1 MPNQDKL
8 DRTYMSMAN
17 QLAQLSHATRAKV
30 GCLVVKDTHII
41 AEGYNGMPSGFDNE
55 CEITTPDDLT
65 ITNPEVLHAES
76 NAIAKLA
83 KSSNSSLGATLY
95 VTLSPC
101 LECAKLI
108 LQAGITRVVYKKAYT
123 DTQPLEFLKQG
134 GIEVDQL

>member
-1 MPNQDKL
+1 MG
-8 DRTYMSMAN
+8 MAN
-17 QLAQLSHATRAKV
+17 QLAQLSHAKRAKV

-65 ITNPEVLHAES
+65 ITKPEVLHAES

-83 KSSNSSLGATLY
+83 
-95 VTLSPC
+95 PC

>member
-1 MPNQDKL
+1 
-8 DRTYMSMAN
+8 MAH

-55 CEITTPDDLT
+55 CEITTADD
-65 ITNPEVLHAES
+65 ITKTKPEVLHAES

-108 LQAGITRVVYKKAYT
+108 LQSGIVRVVYKKAYSN
-123 DTQPLEFLKQG
+123 TQPLEFLRQG
-134 GIEVDQL
+134 GIQVEQL